1 MYRRDLRDTDR
12 DGLLADMATADFVVQ
27 AAVGPDGRIAYA
39 KNREL
44 TTDLWLLTD
53 GDDVRLTSEG
63 ALAMRYGRTDARWL
77 DWSPDGDRIAYV
89 TADAELATVD
99 ADTGTVDVLT
109 DFEGGIGGLAWGDRG
124 IAVVTDHFSRGSLA
138 VVSPAGDGVRAIA
151 NDGYLYDDPH
161 WQGDAVVAIRS
172 THADLFDYEAA
183 LVRAPVDTEGG
194 GRDGEVTE
202 LFAEPG
208 VRAACPR
215 PRPRSVDD
223 DDATDDATD
232 DALAFVHDGSGYD
245 AVYGIDASA
254 DRGDADS
261 DADGGD
267 GESDAATELYGV
279 PETEI
284 AAPEWNDAGDRL
296 AVTATAGG
304 RTGVH
309 VLDAGGPLSES
320 EFGLDTDPGAT
331 EEIAVVAA
339 GDAIHGAPRWD
350 GDRLLSV
357 RETPTEPPAIV
368 DATTG
373 DRLTPSA
380 TAGLAARLPATE
392 SFAYDSDGTDIHA
405 MVHPPAAAAG
415 DDANAGTDAAAR
427 DDADAESASV
437 PLLVKPH
444 GGPTTFD
451 GFGFDH
457 RAAYFAALGYAVVRP
472 NYRGSDGFGRAFRM
486 ANDGDWGGGDL
497 DDVIRAADATA
508 ARYPAV
514 DGDRVGIFGGSGGG
528 LMTVNALGNSDRFRA
543 GAAFYGVYDYESFVD
558 DTDDVG
564 WRLLKRELGD
574 LVDDLE
580 GYRDA
585 SPIRT
590 VEDIEDP
597 LVVLHG
603 EADARVPI
611 SQSEQLV
618 AELKAHDVR
627 HEFRRYEGEPHGFGE
642 VEHVLDAYTRVADLF
657 AKYLRRFPDDGSSRP
672 YEPPE

>member
-1 MYRRDLRDTDR
+1 MYRRDLRDTDY
-12 DGLLADMATADFVVQ
+12 DGLLADAAVADRVVQ

-44 TTDLWLLTD
+44 TTDIWLSTD
-53 GDDVRLTSEG
+53 GDDARLTSRG
-63 ALAMRYGRTDARWL
+63 ASAMRYGRTDARWL
-77 DWSPDGDRIAYV
+77 DWSPGGDRLAFV

-99 ADTGTVDVLT
+99 VDTGAVEVLT
-109 DFEGGIGGLAWGDRG
+109 DLEGGIAGLAWGHPG
-124 IAVVTDHFSRGSLA
+124 IAVVTDGFSRASLA
-138 VVSPAGDGVRAIA
+138 VVSPDGDRVEAIA
-151 NDGYLYDDPH
+151 NDEFLYADPH
-161 WQGDAVVAIRS
+161 WQGETVVATRS
-172 THADLFDYEAA
+172 RHADLFDYEAA
-183 LVRAPVDTEGG
+183 LVRVPLDDE
-194 GRDGEVTE
+194 EVTE

-215 PRPRSVDD
+215 PRPGDD
-223 DDATDDATD
+223 EAV
-232 DALAFVHDGSGYD
+232 AFVHDGSGYD
-245 AVYGIDASA
+245 AVYGVDAEGNEIA
-254 DRGDADS
+254 P
-261 DADGGD
+261 
-267 GESDAATELYGV
+267 LYGV
-279 PETEI
+279 PETEV

-296 AVTATAGG
+296 AVTATSGG

-309 VLDAGGPLSES
+309 VVDVGGALAAADSGPGVGADPESAADATVLAS
-320 EFGLDTDPGAT
+320 
-331 EEIAVVAA
+331 

-350 GDRLLSV
+350 GDRVISV
-357 RETPTEPPAIV
+357 RESPTEPPAVV
-368 DATTG
+368 DAASG
-373 DRLTPSA
+373 ERLTPSA
-380 TAGLAARLPATE
+380 TAGLAARLPAPEAFT
-392 SFAYDSDGTDIHA
+392 YDSAGTEIHA
-405 MVHPPAAAAG
+405 VVYPP
-415 DDANAGTDAAAR
+415 DS
-427 DDADAESASV
+427 DAEGGSV

-444 GGPTTFD
+444 GGPTAFD

-497 DDVIRAADATA
+497 DDVVRAADATA
-508 ARYPAV
+508 ARYDAV

-564 WRLLKRELGD
+564 WQLLKRELGD
-574 LVDDLE
+574 FVRDLDA
-580 GYRDA
+580 YRDA

-590 VEDIEDP
+590 VPDIDDP
-597 LVVLHG
+597 LMVLHG

-618 AELKAHDVR
+618 EELERHDVR
-627 HEFRRYEGEPHGFGE
+627 HELRRYEGEPHGFGE
-642 VEHVLDAYTRVADLF
+642 LEHVLDAYTRVADLF
-657 AKYLRRFPDDGSSRP
+657 AKYLRKLPDDGSSRP

>member
-1 MYRRDLRDTDR
+1 MYRRDLRDTDC
-12 DGLLADMATADFVVQ
+12 DGLLADAAVADRVVQ

-44 TTDLWLLTD
+44 TTDIWLSTDD
-53 GDDVRLTSEG
+53 GDARLTSRG
-63 ALAMRYGRTDARWL
+63 ASAMRYGRTDARWL
-77 DWSPDGDRIAYV
+77 DWSPGGDRVAFV

-99 ADTGTVDVLT
+99 VDTGAVEVLT
-109 DFEGGIGGLAWGDRG
+109 DPEGGISGLAWGEPG
-124 IAVVTDHFSRGSLA
+124 IAVVTDAFSRASLA
-138 VVSPAGDGVRAIA
+138 VVSPDGDRVEAIA
-151 NDGYLYDDPH
+151 NDEFLYADPH
-161 WQGDAVVAIRS
+161 WQGETVVAARS
-172 THADLFDYEAA
+172 RHADLFDYEAA
-183 LVRAPVDTEGG
+183 LVRVPL
-194 GRDGEVTE
+194 DGDEEVTE

-215 PRPRSVDD
+215 PRPGDD
-223 DDATDDATD
+223 EAV
-232 DALAFVHDGSGYD
+232 AFAHDGSGYD
-245 AVYGIDASA
+245 AVYGVDA
-254 DRGDADS
+254 
-261 DADGGD
+261 GGD
-267 GESDAATELYGV
+267 ETAPLYGV

-296 AVTATAGG
+296 AVTATVGG

-309 VLDAGGPLSES
+309 AVDVGGALGDADSG
-320 EFGLDTDPGAT
+320 PGADADPVSADDAT
-331 EEIAVVAA
+331 VLAS

-350 GDRLLSV
+350 GDRVISV
-357 RETPTEPPAIV
+357 RETPTEPPAVV
-368 DATTG
+368 DAASG
-373 DRLTPSA
+373 ERLTPSA
-380 TAGLAARLPATE
+380 TAGLAARLPEPEAFT
-392 SFAYDSDGTDIHA
+392 YDSDGTEIHA
-405 MVHPPAAAAG
+405 VVHPPDSDAGGDPAG
-415 DDANAGTDAAAR
+415 DAGDGAT
-427 DDADAESASV
+427 ADPGPESV
-437 PLLVKPH
+437 PLLVNPH
-444 GGPTTFD
+444 GGPTAFD

-497 DDVIRAADATA
+497 DDVVRAADATA
-508 ARYPAV
+508 ARYDAV

-564 WRLLKRELGD
+564 WQLLKRELGD
-574 LVDDLE
+574 LVSDLDA
-580 GYRDA
+580 YRDA
-585 SPIRT
+585 SPIRS
-590 VEDIEDP
+590 VPDIDDP

-603 EADARVPI
+603 EEDARVPI

-618 AELKAHDVR
+618 EELERHDVR

-642 VEHVLDAYTRVADLF
+642 LEHVLDAYTRVADLF
-657 AKYLRRFPDDGSSRP
+657 AKYLRKLPDDGSSRP